1 MLGSSALAIK
11 VDVSDKTQSREVVEK
26 TMEFFKTEAIDIL
39 VNNVAVMEL
48 GGIDSITSDDIWRTM
63 TTNFAGP
70 LFMVQAVLPSIRR
83 GGRIINLSSRLA
95 RAPSSGGV
103 YVYAASKAALE
114 NFTRN
119 LATEWAAQKGIT
131 INNVMPGATDTGEYS
146 SSSSIH
152 VCTADF

>member
-11 VDVSDKTQSREVVEK
+11 ADVSASDQARETVKK
-26 TMEFFKTEAIDIL
+26 TMEFFETDAVNILINNAAI
-39 VNNVAVMEL
+39 MEL
-48 GGIDSITSDDIWRTM
+48 RGIDSITSDDIWRTM

-70 LFMVQAVLPSIRR
+70 LFMVQAVLPFIRR

-131 INNVMPGATDTGEYS
+131 INNVMPGATDTGAYIS
-146 SSSSIH
+146 SSSTC
-152 VCTADF
+152 VCTADI

>member
-1 MLGSSALAIK
+1 
-11 VDVSDKTQSREVVEK
+11 
-26 TMEFFKTEAIDIL
+26 MEFFETDAIDIL
-39 VNNVAVMEL
+39 VNNAAIMEL
-48 GGIDSITSDDIWRTM
+48 RGIDSITPDDIWRTM

-70 LFMVQAVLPSIRR
+70 LLMVQAVLPFIRR

-95 RAPSSGGV
+95 RAPSPGGV

-131 INNVMPGATDTGEYS
+131 VNNVMPGATDTGTYNS
-146 SSSSIH
+146 SSNAYLHTWSLMLLL
-152 VCTADF
+152 